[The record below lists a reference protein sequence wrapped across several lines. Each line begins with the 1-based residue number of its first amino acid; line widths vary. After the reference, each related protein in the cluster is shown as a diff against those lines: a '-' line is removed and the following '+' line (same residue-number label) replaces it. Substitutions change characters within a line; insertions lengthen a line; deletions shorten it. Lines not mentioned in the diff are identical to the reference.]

1 MSGLHVFVTARLS
14 LLFMIH
20 SRIAIPCCLSSW
32 KHMGHSLP
40 FPHHQ
45 INIQIITHTHTLL
58 TAFLKINY
66 KSAAKRKWQNLFRT
80 SRNDW
85 GINHHAK
92 FFAQRSFSLKKK
104 EKKMQIKS
112 YPPQREKDLTHHC
125 WFWRWKETVSQGTWA
140 ASCSWKRQGNW
151 FSPRAS
157 RRNTGLPTPWFWY
170 SETSV

>member
-1 MSGLHVFVTARLS
+1 
-14 LLFMIH
+14 MIH

-92 FFAQRSFSLKKK
+92 FFAQRFFSLKKK
-104 EKKMQIKS
+104 KRKCKS
-112 YPPQREKDLTHHC
+112 RVIHHNVRRTWPTIAGFEDGRRLWAREHGQPLVAGKD
-125 WFWRWKETVSQGTWA
+125 KETD
-140 ASCSWKRQGNW
+140 
-151 FSPRAS
+151 SPL
-157 RRNTGLPTPWFWY
+157 GLPGGIQACQHPDFGTVRPVSNFWPP
-170 SETSV
+170 EL